1 MKNYGKFKFDK
12 SPDLK
17 IREIENQLLKNK
29 VVQHKVIKKSSPE

>member
-1 MKNYGKFKFDK
+1 MKKYGKFKFDK

-17 IREIENQLLKNK
+17 IREIENQLLKYK